1 MGEGERLFIDLKT
14 DIKGDRS
21 YQIRLNN
28 QIIVG
33 ARSEVEDL
41 LISQLR
47 SEDSGEPAPT
57 GFMVI

>member
-47 SEDSGEPAPT
+47 SEDSGEPATT